1 MVPVDCILRFFF
13 LVVFLWS
20 VGWHVGALWQLLSG
34 VSSQLVEHHD
44 LVCLLFFLTLCLC
57 CEMFPSKAEFPA
69 GEASFGRVHLALKVC
84 TDHRSGGISGLVC
97 FLC

>member
-44 LVCLLFFLTLCLC
+44 LVCLSSFLTLCVFVVKC
-57 CEMFPSKAEFPA
+57 SP
-69 GEASFGRVHLALKVC
+69 LKLNFQLEKLPLEEC
-84 TDHRSGGISGLVC
+84 TLH
-97 FLC
+97 